1 MIWNIQQANSP
12 NYELKF
18 FIMKAKLFFIFTVV
32 ILFTF
37 TTEAFSQ
44 RGAGN
49 QRQVCQNI
57 PDLTP
62 EQEAKINSIRTARLS
77 ETTQHRAQ
85 MNELRAK
92 RQSLRVSQ
100 NPDMNKLNEVIDQMA
115 DLRAQHMKASEAHHQ
130 SIREILTPEQ
140 RTMFDAKPNNRARF
154 EQRDNR
160 PPRRGQGNLRGDA
173 PRGRRQ

>member
-18 FIMKAKLFFIFTVV
+18 FIMKAKLFFIITAAV
-32 ILFTF
+32 LFTF

-49 QRQVCQNI
+49 QRQACLSI
-57 PDLTP
+57 SDLTP
-62 EQEAKINSIRTARLS
+62 EQEAKINTMRTARLS

-92 RQSLRVSQ
+92 RQSLRISQ
-100 NPDMNKLNEVIDQMA
+100 NPDMNELNGVIDQMA
-115 DLRAQHMKASEAHHQ
+115 DLRAQQMKASEAHHQ
-130 SIREILTPEQ
+130 SIREILTSEQ
-140 RTMFDAKPNNRARF
+140 RAMFDARPNNRARF

-160 PPRRGQGNLRGDA
+160 APRRGQGEFRGDT
-173 PRGRRQ
+173 PRGRRR

>member
-18 FIMKAKLFFIFTVV
+18 FIMKAKLFFIITAAV
-32 ILFTF
+32 LFTF

-49 QRQVCQNI
+49 QRQACQSI
-57 PDLTP
+57 SDLTP
-62 EQEAKINSIRTARLS
+62 EQEAKINTMRTARLS

-85 MNELRAK
+85 MNEL
-92 RQSLRVSQ
+92 
-100 NPDMNKLNEVIDQMA
+100 NGVIDQMA
-115 DLRAQHMKASEAHHQ
+115 DLRAQQMKASEAHHQ
-130 SIREILTPEQ
+130 SIREILTSEQ
-140 RTMFDAKPNNRARF
+140 RAMFDARPNNRARF

-160 PPRRGQGNLRGDA
+160 APRRGQGEFRGDT
-173 PRGRRQ
+173 PRGRRR